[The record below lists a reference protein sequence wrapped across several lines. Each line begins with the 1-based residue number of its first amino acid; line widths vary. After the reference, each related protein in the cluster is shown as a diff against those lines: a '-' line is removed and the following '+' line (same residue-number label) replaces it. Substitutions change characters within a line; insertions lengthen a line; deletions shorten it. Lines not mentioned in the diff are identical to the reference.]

1 MSLLKRIEK
10 SQQQPGQSPAPSAP
24 AAAGARPPTGG
35 DQSKLAEMRLKRAP
49 TTTSP
54 VRDAYLDLK
63 TRVQNKLLAEMD
75 PSLDVSK
82 TDEVRSTIENL
93 YD

>member
-10 SQQQPGQSPAPSAP
+10 SQQQPGQSPAPGTP
-24 AAAGARPPTGG
+24 VAAGARPATGG

-54 VRDAYLDLK
+54 TDRA
-63 TRVQNKLLAEMD
+63 TPRLA
-75 PSLDVSK
+75 SLGGS
-82 TDEVRSTIENL
+82 
-93 YD
+93 